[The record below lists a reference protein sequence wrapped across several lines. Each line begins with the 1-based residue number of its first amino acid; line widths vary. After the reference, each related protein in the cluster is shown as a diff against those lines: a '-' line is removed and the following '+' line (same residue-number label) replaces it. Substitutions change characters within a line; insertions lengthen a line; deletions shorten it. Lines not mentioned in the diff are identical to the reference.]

1 MNLKQFREYR
11 GLIMRKICQNQK
23 IVDLLTDNEDS
34 TATPDDLIKKHVYPF
49 EFIPGT
55 TEEGKSYISML
66 FSVPMVDNGM
76 TSLICYLKIFIV
88 TYSELAWA
96 KDDDGVSC
104 LRYDLISEE
113 IDKTLNG
120 LIDTGFKVELT
131 SRKDGYQPMHNWHGT
146 ALTYEVQAWNRP
158 KQSHRT
164 EAYNG

>member
-1 MNLKQFREYR
+1 MKQFREYR
-11 GLIMRKICQNQK
+11 SLIMKKICDNQT
-23 IVDLLTDNEDS
+23 IVDLLTNAENS
-34 TATPDDLIKKHVYPF
+34 RATPEDLIKTHVYPF

-76 TSLICYLKIFIV
+76 TSLTCYLKIYIV

-96 KDDDGVSC
+96 NKDGVSG
-104 LRYDLISEE
+104 LRYDLIAEE
-113 IDKTLNG
+113 LDKTLNG
-120 LIDTGFKVELT
+120 LIDTGFRVNLMA
-131 SRKDGYQPMHNWHGT
+131 RKDGYQPMHNWHGT

-164 EAYNG
+164 EKYGE